1 MKRVFGNRAPD
12 VEYRLGWGSLSPYHN
27 VCDEYKVKVFQFP
40 GPRGETVFDSGVEP
54 TGDVVT
60 RQEMLPPESRLL
72 RRWESGNFSAARGF
86 EDLTDQDLLIA
97 EYGRTFAAMDICDN
111 YRGRHRPYHANC
123 SSTPA
128 QHSGYFAAGARG
140 RLVRAKAPC
149 ALRPLAAALGGAGE
163 ADGGGAGGKRRH
175 VTPR

>member
-72 RRWESGNFSAARGF
+72 RRWESGKATTRDTVHSLYDLQESVKQRGH
-86 EDLTDQDLLIA
+86 TALLLRCREERRRA
-97 EYGRTFAAMDICDN
+97 
-111 YRGRHRPYHANC
+111 
-123 SSTPA
+123 
-128 QHSGYFAAGARG
+128 HSMLSRDA
-140 RLVRAKAPC
+140 
-149 ALRPLAAALGGAGE
+149 
-163 ADGGGAGGKRRH
+163 
-175 VTPR
+175 